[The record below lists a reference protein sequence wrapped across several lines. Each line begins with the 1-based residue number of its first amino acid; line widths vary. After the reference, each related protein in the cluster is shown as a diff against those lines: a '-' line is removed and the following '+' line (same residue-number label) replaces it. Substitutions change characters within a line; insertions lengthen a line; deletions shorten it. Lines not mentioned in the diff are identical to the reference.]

1 MRVNEIAAAG
11 SPKSKMIYHEN
22 PEMLHVNTLARHSYF
37 IPFAKD
43 QDPFAKREE
52 SKSFELLNGDWK
64 FRYFDSIL
72 DLEDDF
78 LSVESK
84 KTIPVP
90 SNWQLYGYDKP
101 QYTNVAYPIV
111 FDPPFVPDDDPVGIY
126 SRDYSY
132 AKDDKDR
139 ILVFEGVDSC
149 FYLYIN
155 DTFVGYSQVSHA
167 ISEFDITGFLKE
179 GKNKIT
185 VAVLKW
191 CDGTY
196 LEDQDKI
203 RLSGIFRDVYVLSR
217 PKERLEDYQVKTI
230 LLKKGEPAQLT
241 LTVKGCDV
249 QAVLSD
255 PDGKEVCRFEA
266 KNGKNVAVSVVDPE
280 LWSAEDPKL
289 YALTLTAGEEVI
301 GDRVGFRK
309 GVVENGVV
317 KINDVPVKFRGVNR
331 HDSYPETGYVCSV
344 AQMEKDLVL
353 MKRHNINAVRTSHY
367 PNSPLF
373 YQLCDRYGLYVI
385 DENDMESHGC
395 VEVYNDLTGY
405 GSNGYQGIALLASD
419 ERFKK
424 AILDRI
430 EALVTRDYNRPCVV
444 MWSLGNESGYGT
456 NMRAAAELVK
466 KLDDTRLVHY
476 ESTLKLDETSDDVLD
491 LVSEMYTS
499 TEDMKKYLEKEEEKR
514 PFILCEYCH
523 AMGNGPGD
531 LEDYHQTFHLSERFC
546 GGFIWEWSDHSVI
559 LGETPD
565 GRKKYGYGGDWGE
578 KHNDGNFCMDAL
590 TYPDR
595 TPHTGLL
602 ETMQVYRPI
611 RVGKGAKIGEF
622 ILHNLLE
629 HVDPGTYLE
638 GTYEISYDGAVVS
651 GSVFTF
657 HIEPLGSTI
666 IEIPQVKDYEE
677 EEAYIRFIFRTSKA
691 LPYCEKGYEVCFDQL
706 PISEPDAADLT
717 TDKSVAKKV
726 LAEKTLAEKAAKDHA
741 ATDNMVTEKAV
752 SDDTRTA
759 RKRRYVE
766 TARKLS
772 GKAEQ
777 EPEVITEPFTISI
790 DFGSVSYRFNKR
802 VSAIDSISCEG
813 REILEKPVEFNFFR
827 APVDNDVMK
836 QDWYRAHLND
846 SIAKGYGVKVEQ
858 EGDEV
863 ILTQRQSFGWSIY
876 QPIAYMDVKYV
887 FVKEGVDIHC
897 EVETGNKVP
906 FLPRFGLRMFVSK
919 AFENVSYYGYG
930 PYESYIDKHQACYM
944 GNFEAKVSEMHED
957 YIRPQENSSHYN
969 CKHMSISDGDVKLTF
984 THPDGFS
991 FNASKYTQEEL
1002 AAKKHNFE
1010 LEECGQHV
1018 LCVDYKMAGV
1028 GSHACGPQLAEK
1040 YRLPLPKFEA
1050 DFHMTLEKLQNV
1062 QMT

>member
-1 MRVNEIAAAG
+1 MRIEEIAAAG

-22 PEMLHVNTLARHSYF
+22 PEILHVNTLARHSYF
-37 IPFAKD
+37 IPFAKG

-52 SKSFELLNGDWK
+52 SESLELLNGDWS

-78 LSVESK
+78 LQVESE

-132 AKDDKDR
+132 VKDGKDR

-155 DTFVGYSQVSHA
+155 DAFVGYSQVSHA
-167 ISEFDITGFLKE
+167 ISEFDITGFLKVGE
-179 GKNKIT
+179 NKIT

-230 LLKKGEPAQLT
+230 LSMKGEPAQLT

-255 PDGKEVCRFEA
+255 PEGMEVCRFEV
-266 KNGKNVAVSVVDPE
+266 KNGETAAVPVADPR
-280 LWSAEDPKL
+280 LWSAEAPEL
-289 YALTLTAGEEVI
+289 YTLTLTAGEEVI
-301 GDRVGFRK
+301 GDKVGFRK
-309 GVVENGVV
+309 IVVESGVV

-373 YQLCDRYGLYVI
+373 YQLCDQYGLYVI

-405 GSNGYQGIALLASD
+405 GSDGYRGIALLASD

-499 TEDMKKYLEKEEEKR
+499 TENMMKYLEKEEETR

-531 LEDYHQTFHLSERFC
+531 LEDYHQTFHSSERFC

-559 LGETPD
+559 MGETPD
-565 GRKKYGYGGDWGE
+565 GKPKYGYGGDWGE

-602 ETMQVYRPI
+602 ETKQVYRPI
-611 RVGKGAKIGEF
+611 RVEKGAKKGEF
-622 ILHNLLE
+622 VLHNLLE

-638 GTYEISYDGAVVS
+638 GTYEISYDGVVVS
-651 GSVFTF
+651 GPVFAF
-657 HIEPLGSTI
+657 HMEPLGSTM
-666 IEIPQVKDYEE
+666 IEVPEVKDFEE
-677 EEAYIRFIFRTSKA
+677 EEAYIRFIFRATKT
-691 LPYCEKGYEVCFDQL
+691 LPYCEKGYEVCLDQRQ
-706 PISEPDAADLT
+706 ISE
-717 TDKSVAKKV
+717 
-726 LAEKTLAEKAAKDHA
+726 
-741 ATDNMVTEKAV
+741 
-752 SDDTRTA
+752 
-759 RKRRYVE
+759 
-766 TARKLS
+766 
-772 GKAEQ
+772 
-777 EPEVITEPFTISI
+777 
-790 DFGSVSYRFNKR
+790 
-802 VSAIDSISCEG
+802 
-813 REILEKPVEFNFFR
+813 
-827 APVDNDVMK
+827 
-836 QDWYRAHLND
+836 
-846 SIAKGYGVKVEQ
+846 
-858 EGDEV
+858 
-863 ILTQRQSFGWSIY
+863 
-876 QPIAYMDVKYV
+876 
-887 FVKEGVDIHC
+887 
-897 EVETGNKVP
+897 
-906 FLPRFGLRMFVSK
+906 
-919 AFENVSYYGYG
+919 
-930 PYESYIDKHQACYM
+930 
-944 GNFEAKVSEMHED
+944 
-957 YIRPQENSSHYN
+957 
-969 CKHMSISDGDVKLTF
+969 
-984 THPDGFS
+984 
-991 FNASKYTQEEL
+991 
-1002 AAKKHNFE
+1002 
-1010 LEECGQHV
+1010 
-1018 LCVDYKMAGV
+1018 
-1028 GSHACGPQLAEK
+1028 
-1040 YRLPLPKFEA
+1040 
-1050 DFHMTLEKLQNV
+1050 
-1062 QMT
+1062 

>member
-1 MRVNEIAAAG
+1 MNIEEIAAAG

-22 PEMLHVNTLARHSYF
+22 PEILHVNTMERHCYF
-37 IPFAKD
+37 IPFAKE

-52 SKSFELLNGDWK
+52 SHAMELLNGDWN

-78 LSVESK
+78 LQVESQM
-84 KTIPVP
+84 TIPVP

-111 FDPPFVPDDDPVGIY
+111 FDPPYVPDENPVGIY
-126 SRDYSY
+126 SRNYTYHADGE
-132 AKDDKDR
+132 DR

-155 DTFVGYSQVSHA
+155 DIFVGYSQVSHA
-167 ISEFDITGFLKE
+167 ISEFDITGYLKE
-179 GKNKIT
+179 GENKIT

-217 PKERLEDYQVKTI
+217 PAERLEDYQVKTI
-230 LLKKGEPAQLT
+230 LRKNGEPAQLE

-255 PDGKEVCRFEA
+255 PDGKEVCRFEV
-266 KNGKNVAVSVVDPE
+266 KNGEKAAVQVPTPA

-289 YALTLTAGEEVI
+289 YSLVLTAGEEVI
-301 GDRVGFRK
+301 GEKVGFRK
-309 GVVENGVV
+309 IAIESGVV

-344 AQMEKDLVL
+344 AQMEKDIVL
-353 MKRHNINAVRTSHY
+353 MKQHNINGVRTSHY
-367 PNSPLF
+367 PNSPIF

-405 GSNGYQGIALLASD
+405 GENGYRGIALLASD
-419 ERFKK
+419 ERFRK
-424 AILDRI
+424 AILDRVQ
-430 EALVTRDYNRPCVV
+430 ALVTRDFNRPCVI

-456 NMRAAAELVK
+456 NMRAAGELVK
-466 KLDDTRLVHY
+466 ELDDTRLLHY
-476 ESTLKLDETSDDVLD
+476 ESTLKLDDTSDDVLD

-499 TEDMKKYLEKEEEKR
+499 PEDMQKFLEKEDEKR

-531 LEDYHQTFHLSERFC
+531 LEDYHQTFHSSERFC

-559 LGETPD
+559 LGQTPD
-565 GRKKYGYGGDWGE
+565 GRPKYGYGGDWGE

-602 ETMQVYRPI
+602 EAKQVYRPI
-611 RVGKGAKIGEF
+611 RVEKGQKDGEF

-638 GTYEISYDGAVVS
+638 GSYEISYDGVLVDGPSFA
-651 GSVFTF
+651 F
-657 HIEPLGSTI
+657 HMEPLGTTTVQ
-666 IEIPQVKDYEE
+666 IPEGKEYKGK
-677 EEAYIRFIFRTSKA
+677 EAYIRFIFRTTKA

-706 PISEPDAADLT
+706 PFEEAQDKTEKKNQGIGAERVPEGSLRKECRTGEAADE
-717 TDKSVAKKV
+717 SGRKK
-726 LAEKTLAEKAAKDHA
+726 E
-741 ATDNMVTEKAV
+741 
-752 SDDTRTA
+752 
-759 RKRRYVE
+759 
-766 TARKLS
+766 
-772 GKAEQ
+772 GK
-777 EPEVITEPFTISI
+777 VHTEPFTVTV
-790 DFGSVSYRFNKR
+790 DFGQISYRFNKR
-802 VSAIDSISCEG
+802 ICAMDSICFEG
-813 REILEKPVEFNFFR
+813 KELLEKPLEFNFFR

-846 SIAKGYGVKVEQ
+846 SVARGYGVQVSEEEDK
-858 EGDEV
+858 V
-863 ILTQRQSFGWSIY
+863 ILTLRQSYGWSIY
-876 QPIAYMDVKYV
+876 QPIAYMDVNYV
-887 FVKEGVDIHC
+887 LSAEGMDIHC
-897 EVETGNKVP
+897 DVETGNKVP
-906 FLPRFGLRMFVSK
+906 FLPRFGIRMFVSK
-919 AFENVSYYGYG
+919 AFEDVEYYGYG
-930 PYESYIDKHQACYM
+930 PYESYIDKHQASYM
-944 GNFEAKVSEMHED
+944 GNFRDKVSAMHED

-969 CKHMSISDGDVKLTF
+969 CKHMSVTDGKVKLTF

-1002 AAKKHNFE
+1002 AAKRHNFE

-1018 LCVDYKMAGV
+1018 LCIDYRMAGV
-1028 GSHACGPQLAEK
+1028 GSNSCGPKLAEK
-1040 YRLPLPKFEA
+1040 YRLPLPKFQA
-1050 DFHMTLEKLQNV
+1050 DFHLQV
-1062 QMT
+1062 M